1 MHTSASSALVC
12 GHARRAHAS
21 RDAARAPTTADD
33 ARTISPPYH
42 ISNTPLG
49 PARARRRDEPT
60 PHARSLADCLE
71 PYLFRAYPTMRSD
84 YAHQSRITRARAK
97 HDDDETTTT
106 RSHTYRHRRV
116 PRQVHQRI
124 LQHAPVTGGQH
135 ESIAVKPLRIL
146 RVVRHRFAENHVAH
160 RRAPHGQTRVTR
172 VGLVDG
178 IDGQETNGVD
188 AIVDRFRLGARRGG
202 DRARSR
208 ANDRALGRGLGR
220 LRARERRGARDG
232 LGGGEN
238 RGHVYREVGCD
249 VKKELLRRDTSLAV
263 TCGE

>member
-97 HDDDETTTT
+97 HDDDENDDDDAITHVPTQTGTPSSASKNTATCTRDRRTT
-106 RSHTYRHRRV
+106 R
-116 PRQVHQRI
+116 
-124 LQHAPVTGGQH
+124 
-135 ESIAVKPLRIL
+135 
-146 RVVRHRFAENHVAH
+146 
-160 RRAPHGQTRVTR
+160 
-172 VGLVDG
+172 
-178 IDGQETNGVD
+178 ID
-188 AIVDRFRLGARRGG
+188 RG
-202 DRARSR
+202 
-208 ANDRALGRGLGR
+208 
-220 LRARERRGARDG
+220 
-232 LGGGEN
+232 
-238 RGHVYREVGCD
+238 
-249 VKKELLRRDTSLAV
+249 
-263 TCGE
+263 